1 MNKTVKYGLAA
12 LALATVSPVFAQ
24 ETQESETVGWT
35 PIAIGIATPV
45 QLPWGMNMWDV
56 FGLDLNLFYSDAP
69 LMYGLDI
76 GGIAALTRGDMMG
89 LQVAGLGNV
98 ALADVYGVRGTIGV
112 NYAWDGEVYGADLGM
127 VGITRK
133 FAGLNAEFLGSYH
146 EEFCGLEAGLL
157 GNIVRGEATGAQ
169 LAGLAN
175 YADKA
180 SGLQFAFIFNM
191 TEVLNGAQVS
201 LVNYAREC
209 PAGFQIGL
217 INIIIDNK
225 IKVLPFVNGY
235 F

>member
-1 MNKTVKYGLAA
+1 MLG
-12 LALATVSPVFAQ
+12 
-24 ETQESETVGWT
+24 
-35 PIAIGIATPV
+35 V
-45 QLPWGMNMWDV
+45 QL
-56 FGLDLNLFYSDAP
+56 S
-69 LMYGLDI
+69 
-76 GGIAALTRGDMMG
+76 
-89 LQVAGLGNV
+89 GLGNV
-98 ALADVYGVRGTIGV
+98 ALADVYGLRGTIGV
-112 NYAWDGEVYGADLGM
+112 NYAWDGEVYGCDVGM
-127 VGITRK
+127 IDITRK
-133 FAGLNAEFLGSYH
+133 FAGLNLAFLGSYH

-175 YADKA
+175 YAERA

-225 IKVLPFVNGY
+225 VKVLPFVNGY